1 MSFKIL
7 AANHAARFEVMGIPG
22 PTLLEQLQAASV
34 PIKSSCQGKG
44 ICRQCRVKVT
54 RGIAPI
60 TPSDR
65 KAFKEDLLAEGWRL
79 SCGIRP
85 KLAIDVT
92 FPQIY
97 IFQNDVEWL
106 RAPTSDFAWACD
118 FGTTGVEIAAVD
130 RDGEFAR
137 AKGLNRQVVRGADIM
152 TRLEFAQNNGT
163 APLFQIADEQITKM
177 VDLVR
182 AMIREKSPSTG
193 EKKIMTISGNSAVT
207 SFLANL
213 QIESL
218 ATSPY
223 QPSTL
228 EAQKISLAGLDVT
241 TLPLLNSF
249 VGGDLFSGIFHLW
262 SSLTNFEEPWILM
275 DVGTNSEII
284 FYDGEKLFVASTPAG
299 PAFEGSNISIGM
311 RAEHG
316 AVVNPRFSAGK
327 WDFDV
332 IGSDLPKGICGSA
345 LVQAVDEA
353 VEAGLVNADGEIIL
367 PAAVPFAKDLALN
380 QDDFREFQ
388 LAKSAIRTGLDLVQ
402 NESKKHPTRL
412 FLAGAFGEH
421 LPLPASRRLGLLPD
435 LETIALGNASL
446 KGIIDWMKA
455 PSEKRAEFTTWLE
468 RVKAPI
474 ELALSDEFQARFID
488 NLTLRPAKALKP

>member
-44 ICRQCRVKVT
+44 ICRQCRVKVI

-60 TPSDR
+60 TSSDR

-182 AMIREKSPSTG
+182 AM
-193 EKKIMTISGNSAVT
+193 
-207 SFLANL
+207 
-213 QIESL
+213 
-218 ATSPY
+218 
-223 QPSTL
+223 TL
-228 EAQKISLAGLDVT
+228 
-241 TLPLLNSF
+241 
-249 VGGDLFSGIFHLW
+249 
-262 SSLTNFEEPWILM
+262 
-275 DVGTNSEII
+275 
-284 FYDGEKLFVASTPAG
+284 
-299 PAFEGSNISIGM
+299 
-311 RAEHG
+311 
-316 AVVNPRFSAGK
+316 
-327 WDFDV
+327 
-332 IGSDLPKGICGSA
+332 
-345 LVQAVDEA
+345 
-353 VEAGLVNADGEIIL
+353 
-367 PAAVPFAKDLALN
+367 
-380 QDDFREFQ
+380 
-388 LAKSAIRTGLDLVQ
+388 
-402 NESKKHPTRL
+402 
-412 FLAGAFGEH
+412 
-421 LPLPASRRLGLLPD
+421 
-435 LETIALGNASL
+435 
-446 KGIIDWMKA
+446 
-455 PSEKRAEFTTWLE
+455 
-468 RVKAPI
+468 
-474 ELALSDEFQARFID
+474 
-488 NLTLRPAKALKP
+488 